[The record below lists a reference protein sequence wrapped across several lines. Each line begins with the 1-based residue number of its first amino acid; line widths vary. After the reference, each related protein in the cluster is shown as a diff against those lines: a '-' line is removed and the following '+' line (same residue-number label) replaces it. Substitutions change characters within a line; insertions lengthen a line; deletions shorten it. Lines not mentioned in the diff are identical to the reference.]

1 MLNQYNFANQ
11 LKELRQEKSIS
22 QNQIANQLNI
32 AVSTYAN
39 WEQGRTEP
47 NIMYIKQIASCFNV
61 STDFLLGL
69 SDDFGNVIN
78 NTLNETENYL
88 VNQLRQLNIEKK
100 QELISYANYL
110 INKDSKQINSKNI
123 VDISDLS
130 DLEKAEVIGFING
143 FKKQSFTSQGKI
155 VNKDIK

>member
-1 MLNQYNFANQ
+1 
-11 LKELRQEKSIS
+11 
-22 QNQIANQLNI
+22 
-32 AVSTYAN
+32 
-39 WEQGRTEP
+39 
-47 NIMYIKQIASCFNV
+47 MYIKQIASCFNV

-110 INKDSKQINSKNI
+110 INKDSNQINSKNI